1 MSVQLNVDLHSHSL
15 ASDGLLQAH
24 EVAARAK
31 AGGVDVWALTDHDET
46 KALGDA
52 RAAAEALGMRF
63 VNGVEIS
70 VSWTPRDAVASAV
83 ASAAATAVATAV
95 ATSGTGA
102 TAVRK
107 ARSAADTTIHIVGL
121 QIDPANATLA
131 KGLKALRSG
140 RDERAARMALD
151 LEIAGIHGAL
161 EGAKKYAINP
171 ELLSRSHFARFLVEA
186 GKATSTHQAFFNY
199 LTEGKPGFVQHQ
211 WATLAEAVSWIRAA
225 GGVAVVAHPGR
236 YKQLSQPQ
244 LSEFFAEFKD
254 LGGRAIEV
262 MTGSHSASQY
272 DHFAEVARCYGFLA
286 SRGSDYH
293 GPGESHVEPGALPP
307 LPSDLTP
314 VWHDWF

>member
-1 MSVQLNVDLHSHSL
+1 MSAQLNVDLHSHSL

-46 KALGDA
+46 KALGEA
-52 RAAAEALGMRF
+52 RIAAEALGMRF

-70 VSWTPRDAVASAV
+70 VSWTPRNTAVGAAS
-83 ASAAATAVATAV
+83 SAASTGPSVA
-95 ATSGTGA
+95 GA
-102 TAVRK
+102 AAPVRK
-107 ARSAADTTIHIVGL
+107 ARSATDTTIHIVGL

-131 KGLKALRSG
+131 QGLKAIRSG

-151 LEIAGIHGAL
+151 LEIAGIPGAL

-244 LSEFFAEFKD
+244 LAEFFAEFKD
-254 LGGRAIEV
+254 LGGRGIEV
-262 MTGSHSASQY
+262 MTGSHSATQY

-307 LPSDLTP
+307 LPPDLTP